1 MSASK
6 TATGLE
12 AAELFLSGYF
22 YQHDLVDDIF
32 VNI

>member
-22 YQHDLVDDIF
+22 YQHDFI
-32 VNI
+32 